1 MWNEYFALMV
11 MAVLLRAS
19 YEFSKPKVS
28 DPDPP
33 EALDTTGLTS
43 QQKEWAEKA
52 VKKYTEVQE
61 QKWRHWNEAM
71 FESVR

>member
-19 YEFSKPKVS
+19 YELGKPKGS
-28 DPDPP
+28 DPDPYVAP
-33 EALDTTGLTS
+33 NSAGLTS

-52 VKKYTEVQE
+52 VERYAEAQE
-61 QKWRHWNEAM
+61 QKWRRWNEAM
-71 FESVR
+71 FEAK